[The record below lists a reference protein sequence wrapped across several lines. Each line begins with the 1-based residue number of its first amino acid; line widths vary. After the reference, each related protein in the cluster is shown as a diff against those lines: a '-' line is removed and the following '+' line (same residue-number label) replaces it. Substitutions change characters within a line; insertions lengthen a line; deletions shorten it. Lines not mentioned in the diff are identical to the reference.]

1 MRKPTIDYKVMG
13 DEPAITTKSSK
24 VDIIKAYNWYNYNY
38 NNDDAKKFVLT
49 YLKTKKASKNI
60 IKKVERIEPAKLR
73 TLGWQCRIVIAGGS
87 LVQEDEKAMLQ
98 KLHDLI
104 QAVKLPDEDIA
115 PQPTNVVSIQDR
127 IENRASELI
136 GDLEQQVDVFILN
149 GKNDFDVA
157 EWFRNRAV
165 KAQVANKIKEYYQP
179 IYAEAYDA
187 LRSTDPDIKYAYK
200 HWKKSELK
208 AYVAFLQS
216 IIAMCETQATVVKA
230 TRKPRKKKVKPA
242 AVLVAKM
249 KYKEKNETLTSI
261 KPTDIVGAFQLWVF
275 NDKTKALTVYN
286 AVGAGLSV
294 KGSTITGF
302 DEKSSVTKTVRKP
315 DVILPRLLE
324 GGKIVLR
331 KLMDELKTK
340 EKAATG
346 RINTDTII
354 LRAIK

>member
-1 MRKPTIDYKVMG
+1 
-13 DEPAITTKSSK
+13 
-24 VDIIKAYNWYNYNY
+24 
-38 NNDDAKKFVLT
+38 
-49 YLKTKKASKNI
+49 
-60 IKKVERIEPAKLR
+60 
-73 TLGWQCRIVIAGGS
+73 VIAGGS

-230 TRKPRKKKVKPA
+230 TRKSRKKKVKPA